1 MVAFIFYWFS
11 FLVQIA
17 WIVLSLGLCVMYLKN
32 KENGNLWAFGA
43 LNILSIIYSLVVIW
57 IYNTWDF
64 GVQTATTG
72 FMIIVGVLVV
82 LTILEFIL
90 GREPKAKT
98 A

>member
-1 MVAFIFYWFS
+1 MVAFLFYWFS
-11 FLVQIA
+11 LLVQVA
-17 WIVLSLGLCVMYLKN
+17 WIVLSIGLCGMYLKN

-43 LNILSIIYSLVVIW
+43 LNILSILYSLVVIW

-64 GVQTATTG
+64 GVKTSG
-72 FMIIVGVLVV
+72 SFMIIVGILVV